1 MERLDFDL
9 PLQRF
14 VGLGTQNN
22 LASVIL
28 GISSQLED
36 LSVPLGLMNLCLA
49 GALVSATSN
58 FHVLSVSR
66 LRTINPPY

>member
-9 PLQRF
+9 PLRRF

-36 LSVPLGLMNLCLA
+36 LSVPLVRIPMM
-49 GALVSATSN
+49 SATNSDLKSATYSN
-58 FHVLSVSR
+58 LKPAMVP
-66 LRTINPPY
+66 I